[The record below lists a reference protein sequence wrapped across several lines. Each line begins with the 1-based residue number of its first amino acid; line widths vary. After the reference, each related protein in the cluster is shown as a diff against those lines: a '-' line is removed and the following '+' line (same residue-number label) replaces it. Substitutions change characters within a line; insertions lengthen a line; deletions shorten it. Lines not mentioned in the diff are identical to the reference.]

1 MEKNIKRVHTPEF
14 KTQVVVELLKQN
26 ETMAQI
32 CSKFSIHPTQAGRWR
47 EIALSNLKNSFNGK
61 SIDQQLKTK
70 DLLIDELYKQI
81 GHLKVSLDWLK
92 KKLGL
97 SIES

>member
-14 KTQVVVELLKQN
+14 KTQVVLELLKQH

-47 EIALSNLKNSFNGK
+47 EIALSNLKNSFSGK
-61 SIDQQLKTK
+61 SMDIQLKAK

-97 SIES
+97 AVDS

>member
-1 MEKNIKRVHTPEF
+1 MEKTIKRVHSPEF

-61 SIDQQLKTK
+61 SMDQQLKAK
-70 DLLIDELYKQI
+70 DQLIDELYRQI

>member
-1 MEKNIKRVHTPEF
+1 MQKSIKRQHSAEF
-14 KTQVVVELLKQN
+14 KTQVVLELLKGE

-32 CSKFSIHPTQAGRWR
+32 CSKFGIHPTQANRWR
-47 EIALSNLKNSFNGK
+47 EIAINNLKNSFNGK
-61 SIDQQLKTK
+61 SIDEQLKAK
-70 DLLIDELYKQI
+70 EILIDELYKQI

-97 SIES
+97 PIES

>member
-1 MEKNIKRVHTPEF
+1 MQKSIKRQHSAEF
-14 KTQVVVELLKQN
+14 KTQVVLELLKQD

-32 CSKFSIHPTQAGRWR
+32 CSKFGIHPTQANRWR
-47 EIALSNLKNSFNGK
+47 EIAINNLKNSFNGK
-61 SIDQQLKTK
+61 SIDEQLKTK
-70 DLLIDELYKQI
+70 EILIDELYKQI

-97 SIES
+97 PIES